1 MKYKWIIRV
10 SWGEVKFEVDKIFTY
25 GTSLIKIFTYGTS
38 FINSFLWVIY
48 WCLFFS
54 HTLKEKG
61 KFIYLILFYRVVF
74 SGSYLIKSLSHVR
87 LFWDAMNCSPPG
99 SSVHGIVQARILEW
113 VAIPFFGESSQS
125 KDWTWVSHIAGRSF
139 TVWTTREVHHSSLQ
153 QALLMILFS
162 SETLN
167 KLIAILGY
175 YYYYY

>member
-48 WCLFFS
+48 WCLFFLI
-54 HTLKEKG
+54 HWKRKENL
-61 KFIYLILFYRVVF
+61 FIWF
-74 SGSYLIKSLSHVR
+74 SFIELSSVGHIKSLSHVR
-87 LFWDAMNCSPPG
+87 LFWDAMDCSPPG

-139 TVWTTREVHHSSLQ
+139 TVWTTREAHHSSLQ

-167 KLIAILGY
+167 KLIAILEY
-175 YYYYY
+175 YYYY